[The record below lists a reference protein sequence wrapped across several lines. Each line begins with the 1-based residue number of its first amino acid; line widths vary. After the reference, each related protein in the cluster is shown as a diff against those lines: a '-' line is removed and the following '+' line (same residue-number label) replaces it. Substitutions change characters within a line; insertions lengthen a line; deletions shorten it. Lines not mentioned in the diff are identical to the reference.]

1 MLDGL
6 FARCNVERERGG
18 EREFAKSFGVG
29 GGLFGIIKR
38 YFRPGFGPFGI
49 KRTSTSGKVAGFA

>member
-18 EREFAKSFGVG
+18 EREFAKSFRVVG
-29 GGLFGIIKR
+29 PEKAA
-38 YFRPGFGPFGI
+38 
-49 KRTSTSGKVAGFA
+49 TS